1 MKDYKIITCAPD
13 LEVTRLREWVDKV
26 LEIMDHSEAL
36 VTDWSTLWDF
46 SPCADDPDYD
56 KWYDD
61 LSKKLGFEISRA
73 DPIWRLATRL
83 RQEERD

>member
-1 MKDYKIITCAPD
+1 MEKKRTITLAPD
-13 LEVTRLREWVDKV
+13 LEITRLREWVDKV

-46 SPCADDPDYD
+46 SPCTDDPNYD

-61 LSKKLGFEISRA
+61 LSEKLGFGITKA
-73 DPIWRLATRL
+73 DPIWRLAARL
-83 RQEERD
+83 RQEERE